1 MECPSRALS
10 SNPGTEEITSMDRSF
25 ETRLRDIR
33 SSVRLNS
40 RVAVAIRVDPQG
52 EGLACGRL
60 HDRCWGE
67 GLPCCGSARIP
78 SGTEA
83 AAHQSYRPDFLRSRI
98 GMEGSR
104 RPGRLGTPGW
114 SCKSPHLI
122 FG

>member
-1 MECPSRALS
+1 
-10 SNPGTEEITSMDRSF
+10 MDRSF

-83 AAHQSYRPDFLRSRI
+83 AAHQSYQPDFLRSRI

-122 FG
+122 FGASISRVLPDNN